1 MKIAVNLTYLMDGKQ
16 PEGTG
21 QFGLNLLKGLQMAG
35 KLNKGFHLF
44 VFDAFREK
52 AARLFPEAEV
62 IPLAATGDLFNMNKY
77 RRFLTSLYIERR
89 LVPRFLEKG
98 RYDLLYHPFNSVN
111 SYISQKVPTLIT
123 MHDMFFKNHPGEH
136 SAKYIKYLQYMYEGL
151 IYNTVHIVV
160 PSQFV
165 KQDILKY
172 YPGADPGKI
181 TVINNPVWVNCD
193 VVKEFPVEKPYI
205 LCVNS
210 IRNHKNII
218 TLLKAFRLIEDKTG
232 HHLVLT
238 GAKGHIHIYPGQFA
252 AQNGI
257 KKLIMTG
264 YLSDEH
270 RNYLYQNA
278 DLFVSPSLH
287 EGFGMTPVEAALFE
301 TPVLTTRE
309 TSIPE
314 VTKNMLNYYEPA
326 EDPGA
331 LAARILD
338 LLKNRPPK
346 SELRHIKEIFARE
359 YAPEKIAKLYF
370 NVFEN
375 VRSGGSHGT
384 AGVNCYSRL

>member
-21 QFGLNLLKGLQMAG
+21 QFALNLFKGLQSIG

-44 VFDAFREK
+44 VFDTFREK
-52 AARLFPEAEV
+52 AARLFPEVEV
-62 IPLAATGDLFNMNKY
+62 IPLAAMGDFFSMNKY
-77 RRFLTSLYIERR
+77 RRFLTSLYIDRC
-89 LVPRFLEKG
+89 LVPRFLKKD

-111 SYISQKVPTLIT
+111 SYISKKIPTLIT

-136 SAKYIKYLQYMYEGL
+136 STKYIKYLQYMYEGL
-151 IYNTVHIVV
+151 VYKTNHIVV

-165 KQDILKY
+165 RQDILKH

-181 TVINNPVWVNCD
+181 TVINNPVLVNCGVIKD
-193 VVKEFPVEKPYI
+193 FPVEKPYI

-210 IRNHKNII
+210 IRNHKNLV
-218 TLLKAFRLIEDKTG
+218 TLLKAFQLIEDKIG

-238 GAKGHIHIYPGQFA
+238 GGKGHIHINPEQYA
-252 AQNGI
+252 AQKGI

-264 YLSDEH
+264 YISDEH
-270 RNYLYQNA
+270 RNYLYRNA

-314 VTKNMLNYYEPA
+314 ITKNMVNYYEPA
-326 EDPGA
+326 EDPRA
-331 LAARILD
+331 LATRILD
-338 LLKNRPPK
+338 LLKSRPPK
-346 SELRHIKEIFARE
+346 SELRHIKEIFAQE
-359 YAPEKIAKLYF
+359 YEPEKIAKLYF
-370 NVFEN
+370 YVFERQ
-375 VRSGGSHGT
+375 VRG
-384 AGVNCYSRL
+384 

>member
-1 MKIAVNLTYLMDGKQ
+1 MRIAVNLTYLMDGKQ

-21 QFGLNLLKGLQMAG
+21 QFGLNLLKGLRMAG

-52 AARLFPEAEV
+52 AAHLFPEAEV
-62 IPLAATGDLFNMNKY
+62 IPLAATGDLFSMNKY
-77 RRFLTSLYIERR
+77 RRFLTSVHIERR
-89 LVPRFLEKG
+89 LVPRFLKKG

-111 SYISQKVPTLIT
+111 SYISKEIPTLIT

-136 SAKYIKYLQYMYEGL
+136 SSKYIKYLQYRYEGL
-151 IYNTVHIVV
+151 VYKTDHIVV

-172 YPGADPGKI
+172 YPAADPGRI
-181 TVINNPVWVNCD
+181 TVINNPVWVNASGA
-193 VVKEFPVEKPYI
+193 VSFPVEKPYI

-210 IRNHKNII
+210 IRNHKNLI
-218 TLLKAFRLIEDKTG
+218 TLLKAFRFIEDKIE

-238 GAKGHIHIYPGQFA
+238 GGKGHISIDPGQYA

-257 KKLIMTG
+257 KKLIITG
-264 YLSDEH
+264 YISDEH
-270 RNYLYQNA
+270 RNYLYRNA

-309 TSIPE
+309 TSLPE

-346 SELRHIKEIFARE
+346 SELRQIKEIFARE

-370 NVFEN
+370 NLFERQ
-375 VRSGGSHGT
+375 VRG
-384 AGVNCYSRL
+384 

>member
-16 PEGTG
+16 PEGIG
-21 QFGLNLLKGLQMAG
+21 QFGLNLFKGLQSIG

-44 VFDAFREK
+44 VFDAFHEK

-62 IPLAATGDLFNMNKY
+62 ITLAAIGDLFSMNKY
-77 RRFLTSLYIERR
+77 RRFLTSLFIERR
-89 LVPRFLEKG
+89 LVPRFLKKDS
-98 RYDLLYHPFNSVN
+98 YDLLYHPFNSVN
-111 SYISQKVPTLIT
+111 SYISKKIPTLIT
-123 MHDMFFKNHPGEH
+123 MHDLFFKNHPDEH
-136 SAKYIKYLQYMYEGL
+136 STKYIKYLQYRYEGL
-151 IYNTVHIVV
+151 IYKTNHIVV

-165 KQDILKY
+165 KQDILKH
-172 YPGADPGKI
+172 YPGADPGRI
-181 TVINNPVWVNCD
+181 TVINNPVWVNSD
-193 VVKEFPVEKPYI
+193 SIREFPVIKPYI

-210 IRNHKNII
+210 IRNHKNLI
-218 TLLKAFRLIEDKTG
+218 TLLKAFRLIEDKIE

-238 GAKGHIHIYPGQFA
+238 GVKGHIRIDPGQFA

-264 YLSDEH
+264 YISDEH
-270 RNYLYQNA
+270 RNYLYRNA

-331 LAARILD
+331 LAAKILN
-338 LLKNRPPK
+338 LLENRPPK
-346 SELRHIKEIFARE
+346 SELRHIKEIFTQE
-359 YAPEKIAKLYF
+359 YELEKTAKLYF
-370 NVFEN
+370 NVFERH
-375 VRSGGSHGT
+375 VRG
-384 AGVNCYSRL
+384 